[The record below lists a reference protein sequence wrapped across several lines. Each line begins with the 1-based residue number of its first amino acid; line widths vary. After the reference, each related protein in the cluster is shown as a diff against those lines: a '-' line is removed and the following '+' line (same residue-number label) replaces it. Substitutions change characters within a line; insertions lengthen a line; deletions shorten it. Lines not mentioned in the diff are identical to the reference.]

1 VSDAFYEQLAVW
13 SQIVASILFIIVLIY
28 IWNRFI
34 APAVIASQARKNAE
48 LTEAE
53 RRRDATRA
61 QVESAQADVTAAENE
76 ARAIRSR
83 AATDATRLH
92 DAMLADAARDG
103 DRLVQN
109 AHGELERARGEARD
123 RLRTD
128 LLERAMQIARDA
140 AARLDD
146 STDRR
151 LVAEAVDVAEKGDA

>member
-1 VSDAFYEQLAVW
+1 MSDAFYEQLAVW